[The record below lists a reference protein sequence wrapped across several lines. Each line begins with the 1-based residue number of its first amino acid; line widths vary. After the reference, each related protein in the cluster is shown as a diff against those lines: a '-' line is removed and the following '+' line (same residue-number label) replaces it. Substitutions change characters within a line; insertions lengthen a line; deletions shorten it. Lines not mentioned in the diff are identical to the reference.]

1 MPAAGEKSAVLVSLF
16 MAVAAAA
23 LPARC
28 APAAGLADSGLDA
41 GYQRLYNLEFNR
53 AHEVFRD
60 WGRLHPQDP
69 LAPASEAAAYLFSE
83 LDRLHVLQS
92 ELFVDDEK
100 FEHRKKLA
108 PDEHVQA
115 AFQTALEQAESL
127 SRRILAQSPGDANAL
142 FADVLAFGLR
152 ADYTALIEKR
162 NFASLRYMKSGRM
175 LAERLLNLHPSYYD
189 AYLAIG
195 VENYIF
201 SLRPAPVRWLLRAG
215 GAETD
220 KREGIEKLKLT
231 AEKGHYLQPYARLLL
246 AVSALRD
253 KDFARTQE
261 LLAGLAREFPRNPL
275 YRRELDRLRLK
286 TAGTISSSAN
296 SIASQNR

>member
-1 MPAAGEKSAVLVSLF
+1 MPAAGGKSVALASLF

-23 LPARC
+23 FPARC
-28 APAAGLADSGLDA
+28 APASSLADTGLDA
-41 GYQRLYNLEFNR
+41 GYRCLYNLEFDR

-60 WGRLHPQDP
+60 WNRLHPQDP
-69 LAPASEAAAYLFSE
+69 LAPASDAAAYLFSE

-100 FEHRKKLA
+100 FEHRKRLT
-108 PDEHVQA
+108 PDEHVRA
-115 AFQTALEQAESL
+115 AFETALEQAESL

-175 LAERLLNLHPSYYD
+175 LAERLLSLDPSYYD

-195 VENYIF
+195 VENYIL

-220 KREGIEKLKLT
+220 KREGIEKLQLT
-231 AEKGHYLQPYARLLL
+231 ADKGHYLQPYARLLL
-246 AVSALRD
+246 AVSAMRD
-253 KDFARTQE
+253 KDFVRTQE
-261 LLAGLAREFPRNPL
+261 LLAGLARQFPHNPL
-275 YRRELDRLRLK
+275 YRRELDRLRSK
-286 TAGTISSSAN
+286 MAAARSSSADGN
-296 SIASQNR
+296 AHQSR